1 MKKTVIFATARI
13 LGMAITYQ
21 VGKLVGCI
29 KTLKTEVDIIEEACP
44 GFKNNVCEEGIKGAA
59 KGAVYSI
66 MNFDKDK

>member
-1 MKKTVIFATARI
+1 MKKTVIFATAGI

-44 GFKNNVCEEGIKGAA
+44 RI
-59 KGAVYSI
+59 
-66 MNFDKDK
+66 